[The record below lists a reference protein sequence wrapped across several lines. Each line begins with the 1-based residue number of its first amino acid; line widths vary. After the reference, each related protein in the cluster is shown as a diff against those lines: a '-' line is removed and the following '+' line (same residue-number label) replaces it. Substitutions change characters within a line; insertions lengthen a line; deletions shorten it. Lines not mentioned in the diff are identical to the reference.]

1 MSFIIRSTAGPRN
14 FSSLSSSSSQA
25 QRGLR
30 SSTGSIFGGGG
41 GACARIPMS
50 SVQSVSSTQLPYFQ
64 DNSGALANS
73 AKSVNNEKQTMQDLN
88 SRLDK
93 YVSRVRELEESN
105 RKLEEQIKEALLK
118 KGADNGNDWSG
129 YDHPLLELR
138 KQIREMARYNA
149 QLLLQIDNA
158 RLAADDFKVKYE
170 SEQAIRQGVEQ
181 DIAGLR
187 KIIDDT
193 HLSRMQLES
202 QHDSTMEELNFLK
215 GNHEEEVAGLRAQI
229 TASDVSV
236 EMDSPK
242 GPDISEIIA
251 KIRAEYE
258 KTAQKNREDTD
269 AWYQSKF
276 DSLSAEVSQN
286 TEELQ
291 SGKSNLHGMRRQHQA
306 HQIDLEALRNLKS
319 SLEGTLSD
327 TEGRYSSEMNKHNQR
342 LLDLEAELAQVR
354 AQVESQ
360 SQDYQSLFNIK
371 MKLESEIAT
380 YQRLL
385 EGGPDD
391 DRVEFTLEQALQAVP
406 QPEKPKKLMV
416 LNQEVVEGEVVSQTK
431 VEVQMAP
438 PNHAEEQEE
447 QEEKQEKEEEREEQ
461 EEEREKEEEREEQE
475 EKQEKEEEREEQE
488 EEREK
493 EEEKEEQKEEEVV
506 KEEETPQSLAE
517 EEDAPQN
524 EEEPSE

>member
-1 MSFIIRSTAGPRN
+1 MSFTIRSTAGPRN

-30 SSTGSIFGGGG
+30 SSAGSMFGGAGG
-41 GACARIPMS
+41 TGARISMS
-50 SVQSVSSTQLPYFQ
+50 SAQSVSNTQRPYFQ
-64 DNSGALANS
+64 DNSGAVANS
-73 AKSVNNEKQTMQDLN
+73 AAFNPVNNEKQTMQDLN

-93 YVSRVRELEESN
+93 YVSRVRELEDSN

-129 YDHPLLELR
+129 YDHPLMEVR

-193 HLSRMQLES
+193 QLSQTQLES

-215 GNHEEEVAGLRAQI
+215 GNHEEEVAGLRTQI

-251 KIRAEYE
+251 KIRGEYE

-276 DSLSAEVSQN
+276 DSLSAEASQN
-286 TEELQ
+286 SEELQ
-291 SGKSNLHGMRRQHQA
+291 SGKNNLYGLNRQHQA

-319 SLEGTLSD
+319 SLEGTLND
-327 TEGRYSSEMNKHNQR
+327 TEGRYAGEMNKHNQR

-354 AQVESQ
+354 AQVERQ
-360 SQDYQSLFNIK
+360 GQDYQSLFNIK

-380 YQRLL
+380 YQSLL

-391 DRVEFTLEQALQAVP
+391 DRVEFSLEQALQAVP
-406 QPEKPKKLMV
+406 QPEKPKEVMV
-416 LNQEVVEGEVVSQTK
+416 LNREVVDGEVVSQTK

-438 PNHAEEQEE
+438 PNDAEQPEVQEEQEKQEE
-447 QEEKQEKEEEREEQ
+447 QEEEKEDEQEQEKEEEE
-461 EEEREKEEEREEQE
+461 
-475 EKQEKEEEREEQE
+475 
-488 EEREK
+488 
-493 EEEKEEQKEEEVV
+493 EEQKEEEEE
-506 KEEETPQSLAE
+506 KEEEAPQSLAE
-517 EEDAPQN
+517 EEEPQQN
-524 EEEPSE
+524 DEALSE